1 MSKWIRCLTVCLHR
15 GHSTQQPWGRRRG
28 DSWWDSS
35 APGNPRCSV
44 QSPSLWGGSRGQHSP
59 CQWPGK
65 SKKEQKELKIKV
77 SEVSPSL
84 GQPSSWKP
92 ANPPKQKLMVP
103 ADHNYHLCARQQPHE
118 DFFAFLPSNPCNVLW
133 IITFIWRTH
142 TGAPTLLGPNY
153 VDGVWPGCKPSS
165 LWRWMLSRK
174 AVFPPL
180 RNVEFGRR
188 KTVPL
193 IKCNG
198 VFHMRLNSRFD
209 SVNFFL

>member
-1 MSKWIRCLTVCLHR
+1 MTW
-15 GHSTQQPWGRRRG
+15 
-28 DSWWDSS
+28 
-35 APGNPRCSV
+35 
-44 QSPSLWGGSRGQHSP
+44 
-59 CQWPGK
+59 
-65 SKKEQKELKIKV
+65 KEQERAKRVKDQSVRSLPQSWSALQLKTSK
-77 SEVSPSL
+77 
-84 GQPSSWKP
+84 
-92 ANPPKQKLMVP
+92 PPKQKLMVP

-198 VFHMRLNSRFD
+198 VFHMRLYSRFD